1 MGPPNHRF
9 PQHQNV
15 GVELALPGLPIP
27 GAKIGAPFMNK
38 LEFHYFHLMPWPYL
52 PADFDEKFDSTWVT
66 LPNSIYDPVKGHQL
80 YNRYIDEIE
89 RADKLGW
96 DSVIVNEHHQNAYG
110 TMPSPN
116 IMAAMRTQRVKRAKI
131 GIVGNALPLND
142 DPLRVAEGIAMFDV
156 VSGGRII
163 SGVVRGTGME
173 YFSYNVNPTI
183 SRERMDEAHDLIIQA
198 WTRPGPLAFEGEHY
212 NYRYVNIWPRPIQQ
226 PPPIWLPGTASME
239 TIDFA
244 AKHKYPYMT
253 VFMPM
258 NQRQRAYDM
267 YRRLAEEKYGYE
279 AQPEQ
284 LAFCVPC
291 YIAENDDIAMKEAE
305 QYIMWLFNK
314 GLKVR
319 PQFFVPPG
327 YMSERSLK
335 AMIEGGGF
343 GQKRTFKELIDTGVI
358 IVGSVDTVV
367 EKLSYYT
374 DVLHAGMLVTGGQ
387 VGEIPDYLVLKTQE
401 LIAKEVMPHF
411 REKVKAIST
420 DQPVETLL

>member
-1 MGPPNHRF
+1 
-9 PQHQNV
+9 
-15 GVELALPGLPIP
+15 
-27 GAKIGAPFMNK
+27 MNK
-38 LEFHYFHLMPWPYL
+38 LTFHYFHLMPWPYL
-52 PADFDEKFDSTWVT
+52 PADFDEKYDSAWVT
-66 LPNSIYDPVKGHQL
+66 LPNTIYDPVKGYAQ
-80 YNRYIDEIE
+80 YNRYLDEIE

-116 IMAAMRTQRVKRAKI
+116 IMAAALTQRVKRAKI
-131 GIVGNALPLND
+131 GIVGNALPLHD
-142 DPLRVAEGIAMFDV
+142 DPLRVAEEIAMLDV
-156 VSGGRII
+156 LSGGRII
-163 SGVVRGTGME
+163 SGFVRGTGME
-173 YFSYNVNPTI
+173 YFSYNINPTL

-198 WTRPGPLAFEGEHY
+198 WTRPGPFAFEGEHY

-226 PPPIWLPGTASME
+226 PPPIWLPGTASTE

-258 NQRQRAYDM
+258 EQRKRAYDL

-291 YIAENDDIAMKEAE
+291 YVAETDDIALKEAE
-305 QYIMWLFNK
+305 HYILWLFNK

-335 AMIEGGGF
+335 GMLDSGSF
-343 GQKRTFKELIDTGVI
+343 GLKRTFQELIDTGEI
-358 IVGSVDTVV
+358 IVGSVDTVI

-374 DVLHAGMLVTGGQ
+374 DVLHANMLVTGGH

-401 LIAKEVMPHF
+401 LMAKEVMPHF
-411 REKVKAIST
+411 RDKAAGT
-420 DQPVETLL
+420 PGDQPAEVSLN

>member
-1 MGPPNHRF
+1 
-9 PQHQNV
+9 
-15 GVELALPGLPIP
+15 
-27 GAKIGAPFMNK
+27 
-38 LEFHYFHLMPWPYL
+38 
-52 PADFDEKFDSTWVT
+52 
-66 LPNSIYDPVKGHQL
+66 
-80 YNRYIDEIE
+80 
-89 RADKLGW
+89 
-96 DSVIVNEHHQNAYG
+96 
-110 TMPSPN
+110 
-116 IMAAMRTQRVKRAKI
+116 MAAALTQRVKRAKI
-131 GIVGNALPLND
+131 GIVGNALPLHD
-142 DPLRVAEGIAMFDV
+142 DPLRVAEEIAMLDV
-156 VSGGRII
+156 LSGGRII
-163 SGVVRGTGME
+163 SGFVRGTGME
-173 YFSYNVNPTI
+173 YFSYNVNPTV

-198 WTRPGPLAFEGEHY
+198 WTRPGPFAFEGEHY

-226 PPPIWLPGTASME
+226 PPPIWLPGMASME

-244 AKHKYPYMT
+244 AKHRYPYMT

-291 YIAENDDIAMKEAE
+291 YVAENDDIAMKEAE
-305 QYIMWLFNK
+305 QYIMWLFDK

-343 GQKRTFKELIDTGVI
+343 GQKRTFKELVDTGVVI
-358 IVGSVDTVV
+358 AGSVDTVV

-374 DVLHAGMLVTGGQ
+374 DVLHAGMLVTGGH

-401 LIAKEVMPHF
+401 LMAKEVMPHF
-411 REKVKAIST
+411 REKAATPSIN
-420 DQPVETLL
+420 QPMEITQ

>member
-1 MGPPNHRF
+1 
-9 PQHQNV
+9 
-15 GVELALPGLPIP
+15 
-27 GAKIGAPFMNK
+27 MNK
-38 LEFHYFHLMPWPYL
+38 LTFHYFHLMPWPYL
-52 PADFDEKFDSTWVT
+52 PADFDEKYDSAWVT
-66 LPNSIYDPVKGHQL
+66 LPNSIYDPIKGNAL
-80 YNRYIDEIE
+80 YNRYLDEIE

-116 IMAAMRTQRVKRAKI
+116 LMAAALTQRVKRAKI
-131 GIVGNALPLND
+131 GIVGNALPLHD
-142 DPLRVAEGIAMFDV
+142 DPLRVAEEIAMLDV
-156 VSGGRII
+156 LSGGRII
-163 SGVVRGTGME
+163 SGFVRGTGME
-173 YFSYNVNPTI
+173 YFCYNINPTI
-183 SRERMDEAHDLIIQA
+183 SRERMDEAHDLIIDA
-198 WTRPGPLAFEGEHY
+198 WTRPGPFAFEGEHY

-374 DVLHAGMLVTGGQ
+374 DVLHAGMLVTGGH

-401 LIAKEVMPHF
+401 LIAQEVMPHF